1 MADNTIDTLDI
12 QIESSAAKAIQSI
25 NGLIKKLEVLNKSL
39 NGINTGGL
47 RNYSKELGR
56 VTVALNSIS
65 SLNTSTLDKTIAK
78 LNALSK
84 INLSNLQNQKIS
96 LDLDIKGG
104 DQTQKLQYAIDKTI
118 QDVKVDTSA
127 ISGQLI
133 SAFNLK
139 GGAASKIR
147 AQMNELSKTM
157 ASSYDGT
164 DILAKLNDTLNNIA
178 NTIIKSGSVVKGNLG
193 SYLDGAEQEWVDFY
207 NFFKNKRIYVSDM
220 LKTDVGKGEFSEL
233 LKENLSNVV
242 RDAAKGINLNESW
255 GELADR
261 FPTLIPKDT
270 INAADQLIT
279 VLENLKKARDSIK
292 PISIQELSGKEATQ
306 ASDKVWEMSV
316 DAYDQLAQ
324 KIRDRIQNTLK
335 CTNGQLPIDVKINT
349 DKIVLDI
356 QKAINKAAD
365 LKYNTVNVT
374 LDADVTTVKDAIAK
388 KLKDI
393 DAGEM
398 TDLSTSMAK
407 FATSLRDLGSV
418 NFKGTGLNVVI
429 NSINRLGKSDFS
441 QFDTGKLGKILT
453 EMQKL
458 DAIPDVSPSVSR
470 FTTAI
475 AKLAGTGQYIGN
487 VSKELPNLAT
497 GLNNAA
503 TKLGSMSEVS
513 ASTNAF
519 ITSLGKLAS
528 AGDKTGKTAS
538 QLSNLAQEVLKF
550 FDAMK
555 NAPDVSSSTIR
566 MTEALAVLASSGSK
580 VGRAT
585 SSVSSSLN
593 NLSSV
598 GSKVS
603 SVMHGVANAFQAF
616 ASKTISLGVK
626 VVSAI
631 AGIGNASSET
641 GEKIRKLSNPLSSL
655 TNKLSALYAKGFLV
669 KRALE
674 VLSSPVES
682 AMNYVE
688 TLNYFNSAF
697 NQVAE
702 GIDTDE
708 WKKSGIKSAEAY
720 ANSFQER
727 AKQLSQKLTGFEIS
741 DTGELTRTNTAS
753 LGLDPEKAMQ
763 YQATFAQMSSSMGDT
778 SETALKL
785 SNALT
790 MIGSDLASVRNMDFE
805 DVWEDMASGLTGMS
819 RTMDKYGINIRNAN
833 MQQELYNLG
842 INTSISNLSQAD
854 KTILRTIILLNNSKY
869 AWGDLANT
877 INQSAA

>member
-1 MADNTIDTLDI
+1 M
-12 QIESSAAKAIQSI
+12 
-25 NGLIKKLEVLNKSL
+25 
-39 NGINTGGL
+39 
-47 RNYSKELGR
+47 
-56 VTVALNSIS
+56 
-65 SLNTSTLDKTIAK
+65 
-78 LNALSK
+78 
-84 INLSNLQNQKIS
+84 
-96 LDLDIKGG
+96 
-104 DQTQKLQYAIDKTI
+104 
-118 QDVKVDTSA
+118 
-127 ISGQLI
+127 
-133 SAFNLK
+133 
-139 GGAASKIR
+139 
-147 AQMNELSKTM
+147 
-157 ASSYDGT
+157 
-164 DILAKLNDTLNNIA
+164 
-178 NTIIKSGSVVKGNLG
+178 
-193 SYLDGAEQEWVDFY
+193 
-207 NFFKNKRIYVSDM
+207 
-220 LKTDVGKGEFSEL
+220 
-233 LKENLSNVV
+233 
-242 RDAAKGINLNESW
+242 
-255 GELADR
+255 
-261 FPTLIPKDT
+261 
-270 INAADQLIT
+270 
-279 VLENLKKARDSIK
+279 
-292 PISIQELSGKEATQ
+292 
-306 ASDKVWEMSV
+306 
-316 DAYDQLAQ
+316 
-324 KIRDRIQNTLK
+324 
-335 CTNGQLPIDVKINT
+335 
-349 DKIVLDI
+349 
-356 QKAINKAAD
+356 
-365 LKYNTVNVT
+365 
-374 LDADVTTVKDAIAK
+374 
-388 KLKDI
+388 
-393 DAGEM
+393 
-398 TDLSTSMAK
+398 
-407 FATSLRDLGSV
+407 

-566 MTEALAVLASSGSK
+566 MTEALAVLASFGSK